1 MIRIRTQQIR
11 HRKNISQNNKV
22 CIWHTHS
29 QHHTKCAFYA
39 LFCIFKFYIIKMYF
53 FLQCYF
59 FKLFRKFSS
68 GFRFYDGISSNR
80 ECQRSPNGVRRIT
93 ILNKLRLVSYMIL
106 YMFQCHSPKSS
117 QPLPLPHSPK
127 DCSIHLCLFCWWYG
141 EGAGRG
147 VQDGEHVYTC
157 SGFMMMYG
165 KAKTIL

>member
-1 MIRIRTQQIR
+1 M
-11 HRKNISQNNKV
+11 

-127 DCSIHLCLFCWWYG
+127 DCSIHLCLFCCLAYRVVVTIFLNSTHSFKKYWPQVYMCSPSWT
-141 EGAGRG
+141 RG
-147 VQDGEHVYTC
+147 
-157 SGFMMMYG
+157 GFILIFG
-165 KAKTIL
+165 KTNTVM